1 MAVKIKNEADYQQLL
16 NNLAS
21 KKPAPELL
29 GESGQLPQ
37 KAPKKQ
43 KKTDLVLNK
52 DDMEV
57 ISPSKRLGVKE
68 TPIISSL
75 RTCSIDAECSETH
88 VTLAFKGA
96 RMFTLNEILAILQ
109 YRSYIIFSY
118 KKQWQ
123 TLVHNGLRILGN
135 KKPHFDGPCKITLF
149 RQAKKKVDRDSLMVM
164 FKYIIDALKDEPKTG
179 LAGIFPD
186 DNPDIVYSDEKI
198 QRIDKNVPIIGIK
211 IERIFP
217 QPEATE
223 KSVLDL
229 FDAPPQSLRDE
240 PEPIKIK
247 KKRERK
253 TPSNG
258 SDGAEMSKNPSN

>member
-21 KKPAPELL
+21 KKTD
-29 GESGQLPQ
+29 
-37 KAPKKQ
+37 PKDPKLEQ
-43 KKTDLVLNK
+43 ASKTPHKKTQSK
-52 DDMEV
+52 TKKEEPTPTPSEV
-57 ISPSKRLGVKE
+57 ATAPTKRLGVKE

-75 RTCSIDAECSETH
+75 RTCSIDAECSDTH

-123 TLVHNGLRILGN
+123 TLVHNGLRVLGN

-164 FKYIIDALKDEPKTG
+164 FKYIIDALKDNSKSGMT
-179 LAGIFPD
+179 GIFPD

-198 QRIDKNVPIIGIK
+198 QRIDKNVPIVGIK
-211 IERIFP
+211 IERISP
-217 QPEATE
+217 PPNTND
-223 KSVLDL
+223 KSIIDL
-229 FDAPPQSLRDE
+229 FNAPPQSLHDE
-240 PEPIKIK
+240 PEPVKIS

-253 TPSNG
+253 SPLNKN
-258 SDGAEMSKNPSN
+258 DGAKTQT